1 MKNYEMIIIG
11 FGKAGKTLAK
21 YFAKKG
27 KKIAMI
33 EKDSMMYGGTCI
45 NIACIPT
52 KTLIQSVESGSGFH
66 EAYEYRDKVT
76 EKLRNKNYNNLAE
89 EDNIDIYNG
98 QASFINNNTI
108 NISTKSKTID
118 IAGDI
123 IIINTGTLPSIPK
136 IDGINN
142 TKNIYHSTSIQD
154 LREQA
159 NVLGIIGAGNIGL
172 EFASLY
178 SQMGSRVYLF
188 NRNES
193 ILINEEA
200 ELVDLAVKYLQED
213 GVELIN
219 NFNTTK
225 LSNDD
230 KGKVIIE
237 SEDSTYTV
245 DALLVA
251 TGRTPNI
258 DNLGLQNTDIKL
270 DKNGYIKIN
279 ENLETSVS
287 GIYAV
292 GDINGGPQFTY
303 ISLDDYRIVKNH
315 IEGDTSYNLNNR
327 KNVPYTYFLNP
338 PYARVGLTEKEAK
351 DNGYKLKVNSMDVA
365 NMPRGHVNN
374 DLRGRFKLVVN
385 DVDNSILGAS
395 LFGDSSEE
403 LINLI
408 KMAMDNNIPYTYI
421 RDQVFTHPTMAENL
435 NDLFN
440 I

>member
-1 MKNYEMIIIG
+1 MKNYEIVIIG
-11 FGKAGKTLAK
+11 FGKAGKTLAT

-45 NIACIPT
+45 NLACIPT
-52 KTLIQSVESGSGFH
+52 KTLIQSVESGSNFH
-66 EAYEYRDKVT
+66 EAYEYRDEVT
-76 EKLRNKNYNNLAE
+76 EKLRNKNYNNLAKE
-89 EDNIDIYNG
+89 GNIDIYNG
-98 QASFINNNTI
+98 EASFLDNNRI
-108 NISTKSKTID
+108 NITTISKSLD
-118 IAGDI
+118 ITGDI
-123 IIINTGTLPSIPK
+123 IIINTGTLPSTPK
-136 IDGINN
+136 INGIKN
-142 TKNIYHSTSIQD
+142 TKNIYDSTSIQG
-154 LREQA
+154 LREQV
-159 NVLGIIGAGNIGL
+159 NNLGIIGAGNIGL

-178 SQMGSRVYLF
+178 AQMGSKVYLF
-188 NRNES
+188 NRKES
-193 ILINEEA
+193 ILINEEP
-200 ELVDLAVKYLQED
+200 ELVDLGVKYLQED

-225 LSNDD
+225 LSNNDEE
-230 KGKVIIE
+230 KVIVE
-237 SEDSTYTV
+237 SENNKYTV

-251 TGRTPNI
+251 TGREPNI

-270 DKNGYIKIN
+270 NDNGYIKVN

-287 GIYAV
+287 EIYAV

-303 ISLDDYRIVKNH
+303 ISLDDFRIVKNH
-315 IEGDTSYNLNNR
+315 IEGDSSYNLSNR

-338 PYARVGLTEKEAK
+338 TYARVGLTEKEAK
-351 DNGYKLKVNSMDVA
+351 DKGYKVKVNTMDVA

-385 DVDNSILGAS
+385 DVDNIILGAS
-395 LFGDSSEE
+395 LFGDSAEE

-440 I
+440 L